1 MTQDD
6 PDQVRDFENRR
17 WLGQSQVPVWRHI
30 VAAELVKAEPVLD
43 VGGGDGLLMWILR
56 ERGFSEIRLSDL
68 SPIAV
73 EQAREA
79 GFIAEV
85 GDALAGLPYGDDEFA
100 TVCAL
105 DVLEHLLDP
114 LTALR
119 ELARIGREVIVATPN
134 FNHLKARLTVAAGR
148 VPFQNKPARGHSYWM
163 NHQVLA
169 RLSDEAGLRAVEWRF
184 EPSSRLGSVGQRLAD
199 LRPNL
204 FAVAFA
210 VRFVK
215 A

>member
-1 MTQDD
+1 
-6 PDQVRDFENRR
+6 VGVNR
-17 WLGQSQVPVWRHI
+17 
-30 VAAELVKAEPVLD
+30 
-43 VGGGDGLLMWILR
+43 
-56 ERGFSEIRLSDL
+56 
-68 SPIAV
+68 
-73 EQAREA
+73 ARAA
-79 GFIAEV
+79 GFNAEV

-210 VRFVK
+210 VRLVK